1 MASWLSNIIKT
12 DKKLYISLVNRA
24 AMNSL
29 YAFILFGL
37 LETGFVAGTVNL
49 LMYYFS
55 WQAQLYNGS
64 PIHFVKKHGIV
75 GFIACTVILL
85 HKYIV
90 AWTKG

>member
-37 LETGFVAGTVNL
+37 LQTGFVAGTVNL
-49 LMYYFS
+49 LMYPFS

-64 PIHFVKKHGIV
+64 PIHFVQKHGKV

-85 HKYIV
+85 HKYIT

>member
-29 YAFILFGL
+29 YAFFLFGL

-64 PIHFVKKHGIV
+64 PIHFV
-75 GFIACTVILL
+75 
-85 HKYIV
+85 
-90 AWTKG
+90 

>member
-64 PIHFVKKHGIV
+64 PIHFEQKHGKV

-85 HKYIV
+85 YKYIV